1 MSRSLIQTANQSAQ
15 TVAVNSTIALGSTLR
30 RFGCNC
36 RLNGNSIE
44 VDGAGYY
51 TISGTVT
58 LTPSAVGNA
67 SVAVYVNGV
76 QVAGSLVTGGVTTVG
91 NSVTLPIETTIRQ
104 GCNCD
109 GASQIQLVL
118 TAGASTV
125 NGVSLRVEKV

>member
-36 RLNGNSIE
+36 RLNGNSVE

-58 LTPSAVGNA
+58 LTPSAVGNT
-67 SVAVYVNGV
+67 SIAVFVNGV
-76 QVAGSLVTGGVTTVG
+76 QVSGSVVTGGVTTVG

-109 GASQIQLVL
+109 GASQITLVL

-125 NGVSLRVEKV
+125 NSVSLRVVKA

>member
-58 LTPSAVGNA
+58 LTPSAVGNV
-67 SVAVYVNGV
+67 SVAVFVNGV
-76 QVAGSLVTGGVTTVG
+76 QVTGSTVTGGVTTVG
-91 NSVTLPIETTIRQ
+91 NSVTLPIETTIRH

-125 NGVSLRVEKV
+125 NGVSLRVEKA

>member
-51 TISGTVT
+51 TVSGTIT
-58 LTPSAVGNA
+58 LAPTAAGNA
-67 SVAVYVNGV
+67 SVGVFVNGV
-76 QVAGSLVTGGVTTVG
+76 PITGATVTGSVTTAG
-91 NSVTLPIETTIRQ
+91 NTITLPIETTIRQ

-109 GASQIQLVL
+109 GASQIQIVL

-125 NGVSLRVEKV
+125 TGVSMRVEKV